1 MDSTYLAMQ
10 AVIVSLLGLIVQ
22 VKLCLEGG
30 DHVEHVVLVVEESI
44 CVVKEVGVGL
54 RAQTEVNRIRI
65 QQLCQVWVV
74 TRSLTVKL
82 IGSGSR
88 EVDKCFISGVNN
100 LIQVSDTLN
109 NLDWSQVSSVIDIKE
124 CVLV

>member
-10 AVIVSLLGLIVQ
+10 AVIVSLLGLVVQ

-65 QQLCQVWVV
+65 QPLRQAWVIIPPLV
-74 TRSLTVKL
+74 VKL
-82 IGSGSR
+82 LGTSSR
-88 EVDKCFISGVNN
+88 EVSK
-100 LIQVSDTLN
+100 
-109 NLDWSQVSSVIDIKE
+109 
-124 CVLV
+124 